1 MKPTTDLLERS
12 RNNDRKAHH
21 ELYVMCFPVLYSVCS
36 RYHVNKEDRMS
47 SLNMIF
53 VKLIQHMGDYLK
65 RHSEVPFEQW
75 MRRVSINYII
85 DEFRREKRYRD
96 MINLGD
102 AAMEGQHHA
111 HSELES
117 RYDKE
122 EIMKA
127 IESLPAMSR
136 TVFNLYAVDGY
147 KHEEI
152 AGMLGISSG
161 TSKAHL
167 FHARKKLQE
176 MLSQL
181 KKKDLN
187 KTVVQ

>member
-1 MKPTTDLLERS
+1 
-12 RNNDRKAHH
+12 
-21 ELYVMCFPVLYSVCS
+21 
-36 RYHVNKEDRMS
+36 MS

-65 RHSEVPFEQW
+65 RQADIPFEQW

-85 DEFRREKRYRD
+85 DEFRREKRYREL
-96 MINLGD
+96 INLGD
-102 AAMEGQHHA
+102 AAMEHHQPV
-111 HSELES
+111 HSDLDA

-122 EIMKA
+122 EITKA

-167 FHARKKLQE
+167 FHARKKVAGDAATAE
-176 MLSQL
+176 
-181 KKKDLN
+181 KKDLN

>member
-1 MKPTTDLLERS
+1 
-12 RNNDRKAHH
+12 
-21 ELYVMCFPVLYSVCS
+21 
-36 RYHVNKEDRMS
+36 MS

-75 MRRVSINYII
+75 MRRVSINYMI
-85 DEFRREKRYRD
+85 DEFRKEKRYREL
-96 MINLGD
+96 INLGD
-102 AAMEGQHHA
+102 EAMENNQPA
-111 HSELES
+111 HSDVES
-117 RYDKE
+117 KYDKD

-136 TVFNLYAVDGY
+136 TVFNLHVVDGY

-152 AGMLGISSG
+152 AGMLGITSG

-176 MLSQL
+176 LLGQL

>member
-1 MKPTTDLLERS
+1 
-12 RNNDRKAHH
+12 
-21 ELYVMCFPVLYSVCS
+21 
-36 RYHVNKEDRMS
+36 MS

-53 VKLIQHMGDYLK
+53 VKLVKNMNEYLR
-65 RHSEVPFEQW
+65 RHEDIPFEQW

-85 DEFRREKRYRD
+85 DEFRKEKRYRET
-96 MINLGD
+96 INLGD
-102 AAMEGQHHA
+102 DAIEDHQHT
-111 HSELES
+111 HSELDS

-127 IESLPAMSR
+127 IENLPVMSR
-136 TVFNLYAVDGY
+136 TVFNLYAIDGY

-167 FHARKKLQE
+167 FRARKKLQE
-176 MLSQL
+176 MLSEL
-181 KKKDLN
+181 KKKAIT

>member
-1 MKPTTDLLERS
+1 
-12 RNNDRKAHH
+12 
-21 ELYVMCFPVLYSVCS
+21 
-36 RYHVNKEDRMS
+36 MS
-47 SLNMIF
+47 ALNMIF

-65 RHSEVPFEQW
+65 RHSDVPFEQW

-85 DEFRREKRYRD
+85 DEFRREKRYRE
-96 MINLGD
+96 MINLGEE
-102 AAMEGQHHA
+102 AMENHQPV
-111 HSELES
+111 HSELDS
-117 RYDKE
+117 KYDKE
-122 EIMKA
+122 EIMNA
-127 IESLPAMSR
+127 IERLPAMSR

-147 KHEEI
+147 KHDEI

-176 MLSQL
+176 LLGQL